1 MTLTVTKTT
10 SPGLTSATTAG
21 GKLAPSVTPSAAI
34 SIRPVATSTAVT
46 RALTSVR
53 ASAGFVSRPPL
64 PRPDGLGARTRWATA
79 GDACPHRSAPPVAV
93 GAVVTGRHDVR
104 PGCDDHGGWGND
116 DGWRGHRD
124 GRADGDGDGDA
135 ARSEDGDAEQQGRAG
150 ELDEGHVRF
159 LPSRQTPGPALLF
172 RRRAR
177 HFFRWRPRNA
187 SIFSHASLA
196 CEGR

>member
-1 MTLTVTKTT
+1 MATRVSMTLTVTKTT

-79 GDACPHRSAPPVAV
+79 GAATAV
-93 GAVVTGRHDVR
+93 PASTSII
-104 PGCDDHGGWGND
+104 PAMAM
-116 DGWRGHRD
+116 
-124 GRADGDGDGDA
+124 RALIDQ
-135 ARSEDGDAEQQGRAG
+135 R
-150 ELDEGHVRF
+150 
-159 LPSRQTPGPALLF
+159 RQ
-172 RRRAR
+172 
-177 HFFRWRPRNA
+177 
-187 SIFSHASLA
+187 
-196 CEGR
+196 